1 MAIAINREALQIAE
15 AVAREKGI
23 DLDEVLI
30 AMEDAVQKIG
40 RLKYGNENDIRVH
53 IDRKSGHIT
62 IERYREVVELLED
75 SSKQLTLE
83 EAHQFDKTLQVG
95 DFLIEPLPPIEFGRV
110 ATQAAR
116 QVISS
121 RVRIAERDRQYEE
134 FKDKIGEIVTGTV
147 KRVEYGNCMID
158 VGRTEALLRRDES
171 IPRENLRPGDRIRC
185 YVLDVRPELRGP
197 QVFLSRAHPNFMA
210 KLFYQEVPEI
220 YDGTIEII
228 SVARDPGSRAKIA
241 VKSKDSSIDP
251 VGACVGMRGSRVQ
264 AVVNELQGEKVD
276 IVLWSPDKATFIIN
290 ALAPAEIT
298 KVVLDENARRVE
310 VVVPEDQQS
319 LAIGRRGQ
327 NVRLASL
334 LTNFEISIMTED
346 QESSRRAEEI
356 KEKSS
361 LFTVALDVDEMI
373 AQLLVMEGFNALEE
387 VAETP
392 LEELEAIDGF
402 DTELAAEIQSRAVKF
417 LKAQNANLKKELT
430 KLEVSKEVQELE
442 GLTLEMIVKLGQNN
456 IKTLDDLGDLASD
469 ELLELLQ
476 SKTLTQ
482 EQANDIIMKARAHW
496 FEE

>member
-23 DLDEVLI
+23 DPEEVLI

-53 IDRKSGHIT
+53 IDRKTGHIT

-75 SSKQLTLE
+75 SSKQLILE
-83 EAHQFDKTLQVG
+83 EAHQFDKTLAIG

-147 KRVEYGNCMID
+147 KRMEYGNCMID

-276 IVLWSPDKATFIIN
+276 IVLWSADKATFIIN

-298 KVVLDENARRVE
+298 KVVLDENASRVE

-346 QESSRRAEEI
+346 QESNRRAEEI

-361 LFTVALDVDEMI
+361 LFTTALDVDEMI

-402 DTELAAEIQSRAVKF
+402 DAELASEIQSRAAKF
-417 LKAQNANLKKELT
+417 LKAQTITLKQELS
-430 KLEVSKEVQELE
+430 KLGVSTEVQELE

-469 ELLELLQ
+469 ELLELLK